1 MQEQDLV
8 YDSDDNEEIV
18 LDRLQALYNE
28 PHRSNIFVTG
38 TLSIVTDKKKAVG
51 SGTNPDTQQSQPALP

>member
-1 MQEQDLV
+1 MI
-8 YDSDDNEEIV
+8 YDSDDNEDVV

-38 TLSIVTDKKKAVG
+38 TLSIVTDKKKNAG
-51 SGTNPDTQQSQPALP
+51 SGTNPDALQSQPALP